1 MFLEFPTG
9 LVLYWLVNNLLSMA
23 QQYLIDRAAKWP
35 KPPAAVEAKP
45 PKEKEAHKA

>member
-1 MFLEFPTG
+1 
-9 LVLYWLVNNLLSMA
+9 VNNLLSMG
-23 QQYLIDRAAKWP
+23 QQYLIDRAAKRP